1 MKIIDLS
8 KYNTVTDWRKVKAA
22 VDGVI
27 IRCGYRGYSSGKIV
41 ADTKAAEFA
50 RQCSAHGISFGV
62 YFMSQAITNAEGQE
76 EADYTCD
83 FADKYGAT
91 LPIFIDSEDGDGTVK
106 VVRADGLSKSVRTSI
121 MQAFCERVQGRGRQA
136 GIYASESWFTGRLNF
151 DALKQYLIWVAKY
164 GENTG
169 SKCTTVDLN
178 KCDGHQ
184 YTSNG
189 TVQGISGRV
198 DVSEFYC
205 LTADQ
210 QPTDRGDGAK
220 NEETEDYNMTTIKR
234 GSKGKAVK
242 VWQIIIGAK
251 ADGTFG
257 SSTESK
263 TKNWQTSHGL
273 VADGIVGPKSWK
285 AGLGSL

>member
-1 MKIIDLS
+1 MKVIIDIS

-27 IRCGYRGYSSGKIV
+27 IRCGYRGYSSGKIA

-50 RQCSAHGISFGV
+50 RQCSAHGIPFGV

-121 MQAFCERVQGRGRQA
+121 MQAFCERAQDRGRQA

-151 DALKQYLIWVAKY
+151 DVLKRNLIWVAKY
-164 GENTG
+164 GANTG
-169 SKCTTVDLN
+169 SKCTAVTL

-184 YTSNG
+184 YTSKG
-189 TVQGISGRV
+189 VIPGISGKV
-198 DVSEFYC
+198 DISEFYC

-210 QPTDRGDGAK
+210 QPMGQGSDSK
-220 NEETEDYNMTTIKR
+220 KEETEDYSMTTIKR

-242 VWQIIIGAK
+242 VWQIIVGAT

-257 SSTESK
+257 SATESA
-263 TKNWQTSHGL
+263 TKNWQASHGL
-273 VADGIVGPKSWK
+273 TADGVAGPKTWK
-285 AGLGSL
+285 AGLESL